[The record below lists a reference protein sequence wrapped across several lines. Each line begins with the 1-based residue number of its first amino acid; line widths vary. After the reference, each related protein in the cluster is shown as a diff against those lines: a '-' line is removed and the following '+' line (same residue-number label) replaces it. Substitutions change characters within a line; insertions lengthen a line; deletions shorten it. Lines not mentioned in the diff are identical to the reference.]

1 VKETRIEKVR
11 EAGGRLA
18 RCGAGAILERKI
30 SDIRYQ
36 ISDIRYQISV
46 RDLWRYSFTDI

>member
-1 VKETRIEKVR
+1 MRRVKETRIEKVR

-36 ISDIRYQISV
+36 CETSGVTLSLTSDI
-46 RDLWRYSFTDI
+46 